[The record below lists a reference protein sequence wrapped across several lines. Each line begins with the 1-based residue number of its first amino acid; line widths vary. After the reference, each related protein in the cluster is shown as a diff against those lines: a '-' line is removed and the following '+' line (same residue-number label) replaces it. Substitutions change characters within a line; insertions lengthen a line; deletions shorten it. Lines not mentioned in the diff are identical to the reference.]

1 MTAALPRTRSLR
13 RHGSSGP
20 GWLVGAVL
28 AILVNVAVIL
38 ILGGI
43 SRLPRLRPP
52 LSAPVAME
60 IRTVEPP
67 KPELPPET
75 PPEPSAEPPASE
87 TPPPPALPAL
97 ELASPPTPDAAPLA
111 LPVSLSLDL
120 PAVLPLTIPSF
131 TAAIPA
137 SAPSAAPA
145 VELGPPDQP
154 ATRRGELNLEGFY
167 PRAARLRSITGT
179 SRIRLA
185 IAADGTVTSVALVD
199 SQPPGV
205 FDRAAQQL
213 GQTLR
218 FDPAKRSGAAV
229 ASEQILTIDWRI
241 R

>member
-1 MTAALPRTRSLR
+1 MTAALPQTRSLR
-13 RHGSSGP
+13 RPGSAGS
-20 GWLVGAVL
+20 GWLVGAML
-28 AILVNVAVIL
+28 AILVNGAVIL
-38 ILGGI
+38 VLGGI
-43 SRLPRLRPP
+43 SRLPRMPSSPAP
-52 LSAPVAME
+52 LAME
-60 IRTVEPP
+60 LRTVEPP
-67 KPELPPET
+67 KPEPPPES
-75 PPEPSAEPPASE
+75 PPEPSAEPTASE

-97 ELASPPTPDAAPLA
+97 EFASSPSPDATPLA

-120 PAVLPLTIPSF
+120 PATLPLTIPSF

-137 SAPSAAPA
+137 TAPSAAPA

-154 ATRRGELNLEGFY
+154 AMRRGELNLEGFY
-167 PRAARLRSITGT
+167 PRAARLRSVTGT

-185 IAADGTVTSVALVD
+185 IAADGNVTSVALVD

-213 GQTLR
+213 GQSLR
-218 FDPAKRSGAAV
+218 FDPARRAGAAV